1 MNIIDCTN
9 CGGDSK
15 FFFNAFDVNRMIT
28 KERFTYRKCLS
39 CGLVFLTNVPSNLNI
54 YYPDEY
60 YPIPS
65 INRIN
70 KLSKKNQYQVDMIS
84 KFAPKKGRML
94 EIGSAYGV
102 FANQANKS
110 GYIVD
115 SIEMS
120 RICCDFLSNKLG
132 IKAYQSDTPQDI
144 IPRLESDYNVVA
156 MWHNIE
162 HLLNP
167 WIVIERAVEKISPGG
182 IFLIAT
188 PNPDS
193 VAFRILGSFWPHVDA
208 PRHINLIPEN
218 LLTKKLKGLGFELVL
233 KTSNDKGGKSW
244 NRFTWQRLL
253 MNSIPLRK
261 LDKIFF
267 ILGWIISIPFSLL
280 ENRKLN
286 GSCYTV
292 IYQKIK

>member
-9 CGGDSK
+9 CGGESK
-15 FFFNAFDVNRMIT
+15 FFLNASDVNRKIT
-28 KERFTYRKCLS
+28 KELFTYRKCLS

-218 LLTKKLKGLGFELVL
+218 LLTKK
-233 KTSNDKGGKSW
+233 
-244 NRFTWQRLL
+244 R
-253 MNSIPLRK
+253 
-261 LDKIFF
+261 
-267 ILGWIISIPFSLL
+267 
-280 ENRKLN
+280 
-286 GSCYTV
+286 
-292 IYQKIK
+292 